1 MARPLPSHLLPDGAA
16 AADDGR
22 LSLAGCD
29 LVELAGRFGTPLI
42 VYDEDHVRARCRE
55 ARAAFGTGGV
65 VYAAKAFLC
74 RAMAHLVAEEG
85 LHLDVATGGELHVA
99 LAAGFPPERLVLH
112 GNNKSLEELAAAVDA
127 GVGRI
132 VVDGFDELDSLD
144 ALAAERGRRPAVLLR
159 ITPGVEA
166 HTHVYL
172 TTGTDD
178 SKFGFT
184 VSTGAAAE
192 AVSRAR
198 AADSLDLVGIHA
210 HIGSQVFRLDSF
222 RRAVAVVAGFA
233 NPLGLPEL
241 SVGGGLGVAYVTGEE
256 APSIAAW
263 GEAVLEAAAQA
274 GVTARLSVEPGRA
287 IVASAAVALY
297 TVGTVKELPGIRTY
311 VAVDGGMS
319 DNPRPVLY
327 SSGYEVFL
335 PRAATAERPRAVR
348 VVGKHCESGDVL
360 VADGWVPQ
368 DLAAGDVLG
377 IPVAGAYGYSM
388 ASNYNKVPRPAVVFV
403 RDGEAR
409 PVIRRE
415 TYDDLLRLD
424 L

>member
-1 MARPLPSHLLPDGAA
+1 MAGPLPPHLLPDGATSGA
-16 AADDGR
+16 GGR

-29 LVELAGRFGTPLI
+29 LVDLAGRFGTPLI

-55 ARAAFGTGGV
+55 ARAVFGDGGV

-74 RAMAHLVAEEG
+74 RAMARLVAEEG
-85 LHLDVATGGELHVA
+85 LHLDVSTGGELHVA

-112 GNNKSLEELAAAVDA
+112 GNNKSLEELAAAVDG

-184 VSTGAAAE
+184 VSSGAAAE
-192 AVSRAR
+192 AVARAR
-198 AADSLDLVGIHA
+198 AAGSLDLVGIHA

-256 APSIAAW
+256 APSITAW
-263 GEAVLEAAAQA
+263 GEAVRGAAAGA

-297 TVGTVKELPGIRTY
+297 TVGAVKDLPGIRTY

-327 SSGYEVFL
+327 GSGYEVFL

-360 VADGWVPQ
+360 VADGRVPQ
-368 DLAAGDVLG
+368 DLAPGDVLA

-388 ASNYNKVPRPAVVFV
+388 ASNYNKVPRPAVIFV

-415 TYDDLLRLD
+415 THDDLLRLD

>member
-1 MARPLPSHLLPDGAA
+1 MAGPLPSQLLPDGATCDA
-16 AADDGR
+16 AGR
-22 LSLAGCD
+22 LSVAGCD

-42 VYDEDHVRARCRE
+42 VYDEDHLRERCRE
-55 ARAAFGTGGV
+55 ASAVFGDGAV

-74 RAMAHLVAEEG
+74 RAMARLVAEEG

-99 LAAGFPPERLVLH
+99 LTAGFPPERLVLH
-112 GNNKSLEELAAAVDA
+112 GNNKSFDELRAAVDA

-132 VVDGFDELDSLD
+132 VVDSFDELDLLD
-144 ALAAERGRRPAVLLR
+144 ALAAERGCRPAVLLR
-159 ITPGVEA
+159 VTPGVEA

-172 TTGTDD
+172 ATGRDD

-192 AVSRAR
+192 AVARAR
-198 AADSLDLVGIHA
+198 AADSVELVGIHA

-233 NPLGLPEL
+233 NPLGLAEL

-256 APSIAAW
+256 APTISAW
-263 GEAVLEAAAQA
+263 GESVLEAAAEA

-287 IVASAAVALY
+287 IVASAAIALY
-297 TVGTVKELPGIRTY
+297 TVGTVKVLPGIRTY
-311 VAVDGGMS
+311 VATDGGMS

-327 SSGYEVFL
+327 GSGYEAFL
-335 PRAATAERPRAVR
+335 PRAATAERPRAVS

-360 VADGWVPQ
+360 VADGWVPE
-368 DLAAGDVLG
+368 DLAVGDILG

-403 RDGEAR
+403 RNGDAR

-415 TYDDLLRLD
+415 TFEDLLRLD